1 MKKISGMLLGLLAA
15 TAAQSE
21 AQTAP
26 TATVLHAARLLDI
39 ESGRMISPAEILVR
53 GERIAAVGSS
63 VTRTPETSRSKTS
76 TSRPK
81 GRTARVR

>member
-21 AQTAP
+21 VQTAP

-39 ESGRMISPAEILVR
+39 ESGRMISPAEILVQ
-53 GERIAAVGSS
+53 G
-63 VTRTPETSRSKTS
+63 
-76 TSRPK
+76 
-81 GRTARVR
+81 